1 VKGGPRAGSGRP
13 PKLKD
18 TVRNKILRVSVTET
32 EYEVMEL
39 LGKSWDV
46 PTATA
51 AYGLLADSIAA
62 CRKANALAMPER
74 LIVAASQIVA
84 KHKPEQQMENPA

>member
-1 VKGGPRAGSGRP
+1 MTKGGPRAGSGRP
-13 PKLKD
+13 PKLRD
-18 TVRNKILRVSVTET
+18 TVRNRILRVSLTET
-32 EYEVMEL
+32 EFEVMEL
-39 LGKSWDV
+39 LAESWDV

-51 AYGLLADSIAA
+51 AYGLLADQIAT

-84 KHKPEQQMENPA
+84 KHQPELQENPT